1 MTTTV
6 NTFATIVLA
15 GAAVFLAANANSADL
30 EVSIEGLRSAE
41 GQARVALHQRV
52 PSASFP
58 DEDGAVAKISRSADP
73 SGVRVIFT
81 GLSPGDYAVAAFHD
95 ADGDGE
101 LDQNILRIPTE
112 GYGFSNGA
120 RGFMGPPSFDAAALT
135 IGSGEERIS
144 VVVPIAYPGVLT

>member
-15 GAAVFLAANANSADL
+15 GAALLLATNANSADL

-41 GQARVALHQRV
+41 GQARVALHRRV
-52 PSASFP
+52 PNGSFP
-58 DEDGAVAKISRSADP
+58 DEDSAVAKISQAADP
-73 SGVRVIFT
+73 NGVRVVFT

-101 LDQNILRIPTE
+101 LGRNILRIPTE

-120 RGFMGPPSFDAAALT
+120 RGFMGPPSFDDAALT

-144 VVVPIAYPGVLT
+144 VVVPIAYPGS

>member
-15 GAAVFLAANANSADL
+15 GAAVFLATNANSADL

-41 GQARVALHQRV
+41 GQARVALHRRV
-52 PSASFP
+52 PNGSFP
-58 DEDGAVAKISRSADP
+58 DEDSAVAKISQAADP
-73 SGVRVIFT
+73 NGVRVIFT

-101 LDQNILRIPTE
+101 VGAEHPAHSHRRLRFLQRRPRLHGTAVI
-112 GYGFSNGA
+112 
-120 RGFMGPPSFDAAALT
+120 R
-135 IGSGEERIS
+135 
-144 VVVPIAYPGVLT
+144 

>member
-6 NTFATIVLA
+6 NTIATIVLA
-15 GAAVFLAANANSADL
+15 SSAFSLAATANSADL

-52 PSASFP
+52 PSTSFP
-58 DEDGAVAKISRSADP
+58 DEDGAVAKISRAADP
-73 SGVRVIFT
+73 NGVRVVFT
-81 GLSPGDYAVAAFHD
+81 GLSAGDYAVAAFHD

-120 RGFMGPPSFDAAALT
+120 RGFMGPPSFDDAALT

-144 VVVPIAYPGVLT
+144 VVVPIAYPGS

>member
-6 NTFATIVLA
+6 NIFATIVLA
-15 GAAVFLAANANSADL
+15 GAAVSLAANANSADL

-73 SGVRVIFT
+73 SGVRVVFT

-101 LDQNILRIPTE
+101 LGRNILRIPTE

-120 RGFMGPPSFDAAALT
+120 RGFMGPPSFDDAALT

-144 VVVPIAYPGVLT
+144 VVVPIAYPGS

>member
-6 NTFATIVLA
+6 NTIATIVLA
-15 GAAVFLAANANSADL
+15 GAALSLAATANSADL

-52 PSASFP
+52 PSTSFP

-73 SGVRVIFT
+73 NGVRVVFT

-101 LDQNILRIPTE
+101 LGAEHPAHSHRRLRFLQRCPRLHGDRRHSMT
-112 GYGFSNGA
+112 
-120 RGFMGPPSFDAAALT
+120 PL
-135 IGSGEERIS
+135 
-144 VVVPIAYPGVLT
+144 

>member
-6 NTFATIVLA
+6 NTLATIVLA
-15 GAAVFLAANANSADL
+15 GAALSLAATANSADL

-52 PSASFP
+52 PRSASFP

-73 SGVRVIFT
+73 NGVRVVFT

-120 RGFMGPPSFDAAALT
+120 RGFMGPPSFDDAALT
-135 IGSGEERIS
+135 IGSGKERIS
-144 VVVPIAYPGVLT
+144 VVVPIAYPGS

>member
-1 MTTTV
+1 MITTE

-15 GAAVFLAANANSADL
+15 GAALSLAATANSADL

-58 DEDGAVAKISRSADP
+58 DEDGAVAKISRAADP
-73 SGVRVIFT
+73 NGVRVVFT

-120 RGFMGPPSFDAAALT
+120 RGFMGPPTFDDAVLT
-135 IGSGEERIS
+135 IGSSKEQIF
-144 VVVPIAYPGVLT
+144 VVVPIAYPGS

>member
-6 NTFATIVLA
+6 NIFATIVLA

-52 PSASFP
+52 PNAPRFQTRTVPSP
-58 DEDGAVAKISRSADP
+58 RYPRSADP
-73 SGVRVIFT
+73 SGVRVVFT

-101 LDQNILRIPTE
+101 LGRNILRIPTE

-120 RGFMGPPSFDAAALT
+120 RGFMGPPSFDDAALT

-144 VVVPIAYPGVLT
+144 AVVPIAYPGS

>member
-6 NTFATIVLA
+6 NIFATIVLT

-73 SGVRVIFT
+73 SGVRVVFT

-101 LDQNILRIPTE
+101 LGRTSYAFPPKATVSPTV
-112 GYGFSNGA
+112 
-120 RGFMGPPSFDAAALT
+120 PAASWDRRHSMTPL
-135 IGSGEERIS
+135 
-144 VVVPIAYPGVLT
+144 